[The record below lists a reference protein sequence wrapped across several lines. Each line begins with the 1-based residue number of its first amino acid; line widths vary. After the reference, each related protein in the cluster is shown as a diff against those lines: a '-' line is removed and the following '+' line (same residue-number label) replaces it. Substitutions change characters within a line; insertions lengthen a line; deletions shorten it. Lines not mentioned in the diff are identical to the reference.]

1 MKLPQ
6 KKSSEIPQARVERA
20 TFQLLAIYRK
30 QFDCYTNHSG
40 ETETLQPDASRRLA
54 MNQNS
59 NHRPSHTHK
68 PTRRVGEV
76 SFDVLN
82 YGIEQLTPRV
92 GLDLFLK
99 KNAYLIIYSRVQ

>member
-1 MKLPQ
+1 MQLL
-6 KKSSEIPQARVERA
+6 KKKVLEIPQARVERA
-20 TFQLLAIYRK
+20 TFQLLAIDRR

-59 NHRPSHTHK
+59 NHRLSRTHK

-82 YGIEQLTPRV
+82 YGIE
-92 GLDLFLK
+92 
-99 KNAYLIIYSRVQ
+99 